1 MPRHRVDPNQ
11 HHSHGVLVRLAPAQ
25 LAQLDAAR
33 GQVPRATWLRAAA
46 LSRGAPRRA
55 ASEVGAK
62 QWAELA
68 RVGAN
73 LNQLVHSCN
82 IALQEKAGGQWL
94 LKLLNSVELAGEEVA
109 RLRRVLAGAADEL
122 IKAED

>member
-1 MPRHRVDPNQ
+1 
-11 HHSHGVLVRLAPAQ
+11 
-25 LAQLDAAR
+25 
-33 GQVPRATWLRAAA
+33 
-46 LSRGAPRRA
+46 
-55 ASEVGAK
+55 
-62 QWAELA
+62 
-68 RVGAN
+68 VGAN